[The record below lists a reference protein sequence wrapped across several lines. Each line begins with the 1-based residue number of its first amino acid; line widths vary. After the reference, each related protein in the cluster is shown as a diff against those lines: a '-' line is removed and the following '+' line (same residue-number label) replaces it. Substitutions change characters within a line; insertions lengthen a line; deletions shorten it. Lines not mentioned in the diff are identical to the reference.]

1 MRTPPNE
8 IGLGELVERLP
19 HIMHLQ
25 TDPTVWSSRT
35 LGEAWK
41 NMHSVLRETRSTDPA
56 RAVELMEKDLK
67 GLAWCTSDAEIVY
80 LLSIFHP
87 ALRDALQRNE
97 SFSTAT
103 VEEFFMHIGQ
113 EIEVRGTGWLVTL
126 PPPSLD
132 HFQFTLRMVGKFG
145 EDGRGCV
152 SSTSHRVSVWRGRHG
167 EPLGVTVRVGRYV
180 PNAAKALVPL
190 TRRGSLLIISRAGL
204 GKTTLLRDL
213 ATSIANNASSPRVA
227 VVDTSNEIG
236 GDDPVPMSFL
246 GRCRR
251 IQVPRREEQCRV
263 MAEVIQNH
271 SPEYLIVDELVSET
285 EAQAAWS
292 ISQRGVR
299 LIATCHGE
307 TLDGLLQNQAL
318 KILVGGTAQ
327 AFLSNEERRLR
338 NKEKKTVL
346 ERPYSSPFHSVVE
359 IIERNKAFLYVDV
372 NKAVDLILDDK
383 EPKKDASVGD
393 FIDLLEPLPPRL
405 MKLLNRKEDASQ
417 AIRNHFR
424 EPINEQGVV
433 ASPEKPRH
441 RHDKAHLKQNK
452 NQIRGHVKSSDKDLY
467 KELSGFL

>member
-1 MRTPPNE
+1 
-8 IGLGELVERLP
+8 
-19 HIMHLQ
+19 
-25 TDPTVWSSRT
+25 
-35 LGEAWK
+35 
-41 NMHSVLRETRSTDPA
+41 MHSVLQEMRASDPA
-56 RAVELMEKDLK
+56 RAIELTQKDLK
-67 GLAWCTSDAEIVY
+67 GLAWCTADAEIMY
-80 LLSIFHP
+80 LLGIFSP
-87 ALRDALQRNE
+87 PLRDALQNNE
-97 SFSTAT
+97 AFSTAT
-103 VEEFFMHIGQ
+103 VEEFFMHLGQ
-113 EIEVRGTGWLVTL
+113 DIEVRGAGWLVRL
-126 PPPSLD
+126 PPPSSEDL
-132 HFQFTLRMVGKFG
+132 QFTLRMVGKFG

-152 SSTSHRVSVWRGRHG
+152 SSTSHRVSVWRGRRG

-180 PNAAKALVPL
+180 PNAAKALLPL
-190 TRRGSLLIISRAGL
+190 TKNGSLLIISKAGL

-213 ATSIANNASSPRVA
+213 AASIANSASSPRVA
-227 VVDTSNEIG
+227 IVDTSNEVG

-346 ERPYSSPFHSVVE
+346 ERPYCSPFHYVVE
-359 IIERNKAFLYVDV
+359 IIERNKAFLYIDV

-393 FIDLLEPLPPRL
+393 YIDLLEDLPPRL
-405 MKLLNRKEDASQ
+405 LKLLDNKQVMRS
-417 AIRNHFR
+417 HFR
-424 EPINEQGVV
+424 EPLAKEERRTPSGDKKRN
-433 ASPEKPRH
+433 H
-441 RHDKAHLKQNK
+441 HDPSHIKQNK
-452 NQIRGHVKSSDKDLY
+452 NHSRIGPAKTDKDLY
-467 KELSGFL
+467 NELSGFL